1 MEGLMADERPVVE
14 IANLT
19 KVFPA
24 GPLGREV
31 VACRDLH
38 LVVRKGEFLSL
49 VGPSGCGKSTVLNI
63 IAEIDRATSGKVTIG
78 GESGT
83 KPRIGYVFQRPRL
96 LDWMSV
102 ENNLKFVLKASGI
115 PRERWEGLIAHYLDL
130 VGLGGQQRNFP
141 LNLSGGMQQR
151 VGIARALVIEPDL
164 LLMDEPFSN
173 LDEITA
179 RKLRMDL
186 TRIQSQSRTTT
197 LFVTHDLREAVFL
210 SDTIDMMRPNPGRI
224 FKQLRIDIERP
235 RDYEDERVFALER
248 SLILDLLRAIESDR
262 PNSELEQASLRST
275 LQASKA

>member
-1 MEGLMADERPVVE
+1 MADERPVVE

-197 LFVTHDLREAVFL
+197 LFVTHNLREAVFL

>member
-1 MEGLMADERPVVE
+1 MADERPVVE

-31 VACRDLH
+31 VACHDLH

>member
-1 MEGLMADERPVVE
+1 
-14 IANLT
+14 
-19 KVFPA
+19 
-24 GPLGREV
+24 
-31 VACRDLH
+31 
-38 LVVRKGEFLSL
+38 
-49 VGPSGCGKSTVLNI
+49 VLNI
-63 IAEIDRATSGKVTIG
+63 IAEIDKATSGTVTIG
-78 GESGT
+78 GQHGD

-115 PRERWEGLIAHYLDL
+115 PRERWEGLIAHHLDL

-186 TRIQSQSRTTT
+186 TRIQSESRTTT

-210 SDTIDMMRPNPGRI
+210 SDTIHMMRPNPGRI
-224 FKQLRIDIERP
+224 FKQLKIDIERP

-262 PNSELEQASLRST
+262 SSSEIEQASIRST

>member
-1 MEGLMADERPVVE
+1 MADERPVVE

-115 PRERWEGLIAHYLDL
+115 PRERWEGLIAHNLDL

-210 SDTIDMMRPNPGRI
+210 SDTIHMMRPNPGRI

>member
-1 MEGLMADERPVVE
+1 MAPDERPVVE

-19 KVFPA
+19 KIFPA

-31 VACRDLH
+31 AACRDLH

-49 VGPSGCGKSTVLNI
+49 VGPLGCGKSTVLDI
-63 IAEIDRATSGKVTIG
+63 IAEIDKATSGMVTIG
-78 GESGT
+78 GERGT

-102 ENNLKFVLKASGI
+102 ENNLKFVLKASGT

-151 VGIARALVIEPDL
+151 LGIARALVIEPDL

-210 SDTIDMMRPNPGRI
+210 SDTIHLMRPNPGRI
-224 FKQLRIDIERP
+224 FKQLRIDLERP
-235 RDYEDERVFALER
+235 RDYEDERVFTLER

-262 PNSELEQASLRST
+262 SNSEIEQASIRSA

>member
-1 MEGLMADERPVVE
+1 
-14 IANLT
+14 
-19 KVFPA
+19 
-24 GPLGREV
+24 
-31 VACRDLH
+31 
-38 LVVRKGEFLSL
+38 
-49 VGPSGCGKSTVLNI
+49 PSGCGKSTVLNI
-63 IAEIDRATSGKVTIG
+63 IAGIDNATRGTMSLG
-78 GESGT
+78 GHHGT
-83 KPRIGYVFQRPRL
+83 TPRIGYVFQRPRL
-96 LDWMSV
+96 LDWKTV
-102 ENNLKFVLKASGI
+102 EDNLKFVLKAAEV
-115 PRERWEGLIAHYLDL
+115 PREKWDGRISHYLEL

-141 LNLSGGMQQR
+141 QNLSGGMQQR

-210 SDTIDMMRPNPGRI
+210 SDTIHMMRPNPGRI

-262 PNSELEQASLRST
+262 PN
-275 LQASKA
+275 

>member
-1 MEGLMADERPVVE
+1 MADERPVVE

-19 KVFPA
+19 KVFPS

-210 SDTIDMMRPNPGRI
+210 SDTIHMMRPNPGRI

>member
-1 MEGLMADERPVVE
+1 MADERPVVE

-31 VACRDLH
+31 VACHDLH

-210 SDTIDMMRPNPGRI
+210 SDTIHMMRPNPGRI

>member
-1 MEGLMADERPVVE
+1 MEGLMAPDERPVVQ

-19 KVFPA
+19 KIFPA

-38 LVVRKGEFLSL
+38 LEVRQGEFLSL

-63 IAEIDRATSGKVTIG
+63 IAEIDKATSGTVTL
-78 GESGT
+78 GERGN

-115 PRERWEGLIAHYLDL
+115 PRERWEGLIAHHLDL

-179 RKLRMDL
+179 RKLRVDL
-186 TRIQSQSRTTT
+186 TRIQSESRTTT

-210 SDTIDMMRPNPGRI
+210 SDTIHLMRPNPGRI
-224 FKQLRIDIERP
+224 FKQLRIDLERP

-262 PNSELEQASLRST
+262 PNSEIEQASIRSA

>member
-1 MEGLMADERPVVE
+1 MADERPVVE

-31 VACRDLH
+31 VACHDLH

-210 SDTIDMMRPNPGRI
+210 SDTIHMMRPNPGRI

-262 PNSELEQASLRST
+262 PNSELEQDSLRSA

>member
-1 MEGLMADERPVVE
+1 MADERPVVE

>member
-1 MEGLMADERPVVE
+1 MADERPVVE

-19 KVFPA
+19 KVFPS

-31 VACRDLH
+31 VACHDLH

-210 SDTIDMMRPNPGRI
+210 SDTIHMMRPNPGRI